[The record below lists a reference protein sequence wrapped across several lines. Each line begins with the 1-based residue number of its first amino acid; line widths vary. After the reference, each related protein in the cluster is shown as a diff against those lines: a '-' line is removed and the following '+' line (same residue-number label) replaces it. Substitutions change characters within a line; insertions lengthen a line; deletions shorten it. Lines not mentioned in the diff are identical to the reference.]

1 VLYLDNWELLG
12 TEADLDCP
20 LLVSSKMLFCLH
32 DMVVDY
38 HGVNLLAQGGMLE
51 CKELGLYDTEL
62 EFQSKG
68 LEFYGR
74 E

>member
-1 VLYLDNWELLG
+1 VLYCDNWELLG
-12 TEADLDCP
+12 TEADPGCS
-20 LLVSSKMLFCLH
+20 LLVPSKMLFCLH

-38 HGVNLLAQGGMLE
+38 HGVVRGGVLE